1 MGGAEKSTLTRLKY
15 QPTEF
20 TSQILNLRPHLQGIQ
35 NTTNVTEFSLS
46 SNQLVQIFQLW
57 KKIKLEEPDI
67 IIARTPADLIRIT
80 VVRALSRRSSW
91 MLVFE
96 AHSRFI
102 TEKKA
107 LEKPMHLLY
116 RLCTRKVDLTF
127 AVSKS
132 VIGGQLCR
140 NHKNIVLH
148 YLGADLTPSPDMF
161 APGDHPRLLFVGRLV
176 AVKNPL
182 WLIQILDN
190 INRYRSLPRRFL
202 TVVGDGPLY
211 LAIQE
216 LTKRS
221 GLQDIVTLAG
231 VQHDI
236 TPFLLS
242 HSHLVSCSLSE
253 GLPITFFEAK
263 LAGMKILTTPSGGG
277 SEILNHFD
285 TLLSDYNQEEFE
297 MEILRILDRG
307 SVSLEERKTICLDS
321 QWMQASLTTA
331 RYYEVLKEEL
341 SQFQNVR
348 T

>member
-1 MGGAEKSTLTRLKY
+1 
-15 QPTEF
+15 
-20 TSQILNLRPHLQGIQ
+20 
-35 NTTNVTEFSLS
+35 
-46 SNQLVQIFQLW
+46 
-57 KKIKLEEPDI
+57 
-67 IIARTPADLIRIT
+67 
-80 VVRALSRRSSW
+80 
-91 MLVFE
+91 
-96 AHSRFI
+96 
-102 TEKKA
+102 
-107 LEKPMHLLY
+107 
-116 RLCTRKVDLTF
+116 
-127 AVSKS
+127 
-132 VIGGQLCR
+132 
-140 NHKNIVLH
+140 
-148 YLGADLTPSPDMF
+148 
-161 APGDHPRLLFVGRLV
+161 
-176 AVKNPL
+176 
-182 WLIQILDN
+182 
-190 INRYRSLPRRFL
+190 
-202 TVVGDGPLY
+202 
-211 LAIQE
+211 
-216 LTKRS
+216 
-221 GLQDIVTLAG
+221 